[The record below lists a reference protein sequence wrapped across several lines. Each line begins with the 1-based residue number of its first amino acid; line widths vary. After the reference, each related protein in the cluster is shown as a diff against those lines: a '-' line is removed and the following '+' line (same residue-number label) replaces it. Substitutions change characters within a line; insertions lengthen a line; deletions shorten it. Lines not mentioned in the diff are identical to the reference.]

1 MAKLLINPAAGGNSD
16 YYGTFI
22 NTTNFFTG
30 NVFKGL
36 NVTQTA
42 SASMAVVVNPGSGLI
57 REGTFPG
64 QIGYH
69 VAIDTVGGETVTIA
83 TANVSNPRIDAI
95 VGYIDKSVTV
105 PSGTNNTNIYKLAAV
120 AGTPGVSPVAPTDAQ
135 IKAAIGAANPYDT
148 YATVLVGTSVSQ
160 VATSN
165 ITDRRNTAIG
175 GIAASIPD
183 YSIPVT
189 SLASA
194 RDVLYNSTDTS
205 TFSVATP
212 GSFVTFG
219 PNLTF
224 TTPRDKTEVE
234 IKVFL
239 PKVTVGGTLQA
250 DWRLYDSTG
259 SVEILSTTSTTTNIG
274 SGAWFP
280 NGIRLETTYQY
291 AVAGTYTINVQQN
304 ASGVNNPSYQSR
316 KLYQVKLNRFYS

>member
-1 MAKLLINPAAGGNSD
+1 MAKLLINPAVGGNSD

-22 NTTNFFTG
+22 NTTNFFSG

-148 YATVLVGTSVSQ
+148 YATILVGTGVSQ
-160 VATSN
+160 VDSSK

-175 GIAASIPD
+175 KMSEAVAATLFSRSVDANGWTVIDMGVYKKYLFQKSYNSPFAMPVGQLAIDSQPLPVGLTDFRTKNVRITTATSNAAVVTGGYIGGATPD
-183 YSIPVT
+183 FNIINVY
-189 SLASA
+189 
-194 RDVLYNSTDTS
+194 LYNT
-205 TFSVATP
+205 
-212 GSFVTFG
+212 
-219 PNLTF
+219 
-224 TTPRDKTEVE
+224 
-234 IKVFL
+234 
-239 PKVTVGGTLQA
+239 
-250 DWRLYDSTG
+250 TG
-259 SVEILSTTSTTTNIG
+259 SGMT
-274 SGAWFP
+274 
-280 NGIRLETTYQY
+280 
-291 AVAGTYTINVQQN
+291 
-304 ASGVNNPSYQSR
+304 
-316 KLYQVKLNRFYS
+316 LNFWYFSIELTV